1 MKKIWTVI
9 IIIVV
14 TITIVS
20 VFAIRK
26 INNPAD
32 NVKSK
37 IRVGYLSLASSLPF
51 FVAENKGYF
60 KEEGIEVESFNLA
73 SSNEAADALLANRID
88 ATSIAALSV
97 WMAIEQ
103 RSPETLKIFLMT
115 YASDKTTV
123 HRILAKT
130 NTSIK
135 DLSDLNGKTIGTFP
149 GLQMKVFTNLILQ
162 KYFNIE
168 TLQIVQLSPPLQ
180 KDALASGRIDALF
193 CLEPVGTICKEAG
206 IGEPIAINP
215 LYEHILKP
223 FPTAASVVS
232 AKYAQEK
239 PNVIEKYIKAIY
251 RAIEY
256 ISENP
261 SEARLLL
268 PKYTSIK
275 EDICQK
281 VGIYD
286 FWTVDDIDTVAVQQ
300 LADLYVQHEILE
312 GKLNT
317 NNLYFKTSFK

>member
-1 MKKIWTVI
+1 MAVVI
-9 IIIVV
+9 VAGIL
-14 TITIVS
+14 TIQ
-20 VFAIRK
+20 K
-26 INNPAD
+26 INNPVDKTAY
-32 NVKSK
+32 K

-51 FVAENKGYF
+51 FVAKEKGYF
-60 KEEGIEVESFNLA
+60 KDEDVDVESFNLA
-73 SSNEAADALLANRID
+73 SSNETADALLAGRID

-123 HRILAKT
+123 HRILAKN
-130 NTSIK
+130 NTGIK
-135 DLSDLNGKTIGTFP
+135 TLSDLDGKTIGTFP
-149 GLQMKVFTNLILQ
+149 GLQMKVFTNLILE
-162 KYFNIE
+162 KYFN
-168 TLQIVQLSPPLQ
+168 TDNLQLVQLSPPLQ

-193 CLEPVGTICKEAG
+193 CLEPVGTISEEAG
-206 IGEPIAINP
+206 IGTPIVINP

-232 AKYAQEK
+232 AKFAQEK
-239 PNVIEKYIKAIY
+239 PEVTERYIKTIH

-275 EDICQK
+275 ENICQK

-286 FWTVDDIDTVAVQQ
+286 FWTVENIDTAAVQQ
-300 LADLYVQHEILE
+300 LADIYAQYEIL
-312 GKLNT
+312 KDKFDT
-317 NNLYFKTSFK
+317 NNMYFKTSSK